1 MTAKRFVSCGECMI
15 EMAGGADDHWKMGIA
30 GDTLNTAWH
39 FRNATAADDWHVRYV
54 TALGDDRYSERI
66 VKFIAD
72 AGIDVSAIQRLP
84 GKRPGLYLIDQE
96 DGDRVFTYWRENSAA
111 RKMADDIAS
120 LASAVRNA
128 NVIYLSGITLAILG
142 PDQRAAMIDLLGDLS
157 QHSRIAFDPN
167 IRPALWE
174 SPEVCAKIITEVAAI
189 SHIVLPS
196 FDDEAKLF
204 GDRSPEETVMRY
216 RDLGVAEVVVKNGS
230 GPCTFSSNGSVTSIN
245 TPPASNVVDATG
257 AGDSFNAAFLVTRL
271 NGGKTLDAVK
281 AAQALSAMVIQTH
294 GALLRKGE
302 NFQDGNLSE

>member
-15 EMAGGADDHWKMGIA
+15 EMAGGAGDHWKMGIA

-39 FRNATAADDWHVRYV
+39 FRNATAADDWHVGYV

-72 AGIDVSAIQRLP
+72 SGIDVSTIQRLP

-96 DGDRVFTYWRENSAA
+96 NGDRVFTYWRENSAA

-128 NVIYLSGITLAILG
+128 DVIYLSGITLAILG
-142 PDQRAAMIDLLGDLS
+142 PDRRAALIDLLRGLAE
-157 QHSRIAFDPN
+157 HTRIAFDPN
-167 IRPALWE
+167 IRPVLWE
-174 SPEVCAKIITEVAAI
+174 SAEICAKVITDVAAI

-204 GDRSPEETVMRY
+204 GDRSAEETVMRY
-216 RDLGVAEVVVKNGS
+216 RDFGVAEVVVKNGKEA
-230 GPCTFSSNGSVTSIN
+230 CWFSKGDTTQSIKTPSVTD
-245 TPPASNVVDATG
+245 VVDATG
-257 AGDSFNAAFLVTRL
+257 AGDSFNAAFLAARL
-271 NGGKTLDAVK
+271 DGAEITDAIR
-281 AAQALSAMVIQTH
+281 AGQTLSAKVIQTH
-294 GALLRKGE
+294 GALFDTRHTPE
-302 NFQDGNLSE
+302 

>member
-39 FRNATAADDWHVRYV
+39 FRNATAADDWHVSYV

-111 RKMADDIAS
+111 RKMADDMAS
-120 LASAVRNA
+120 LARAVRNA
-128 NVIYLSGITLAILG
+128 DVIYLSGITLAILG
-142 PDQRAAMIDLLGDLS
+142 PDRRAAMIDLISDLS
-157 QHSRIAFDPN
+157 EGTRIAFDPN

-174 SPEVCAKIITEVAAI
+174 SPEVCAKVITEVAAI

-204 GDRSPEETVMRY
+204 ADRSPEETVMRY
-216 RDLGVAEVVVKNGS
+216 RDLGVAEVVVKNGKEA
-230 GPCTFSSNGSVTSIN
+230 CWFSNGDKPQSIATVPVT
-245 TPPASNVVDATG
+245 NVVDATG
-257 AGDSFNAAFLVTRL
+257 AGDSFNAAFLAARL
-271 NGGKTLDAVK
+271 DGAEITDAIR
-281 AAQALSAMVIQTH
+281 AGQTLSAKVIQTH
-294 GALLRKGE
+294 GALFDTRHTPE
-302 NFQDGNLSE
+302 